1 MIAATGLGLGVEPRA
16 DVLAHRIGQ
25 QKEAL

>member
-1 MIAATGLGLGVEPRA
+1 MIAATGPGLGVEPSA